1 MTNLAEAWTLLVLLL
16 LADLLLLLPVSFH
29 LEVVGSRIGG
39 GSGGGWSSLM
49 MFIEKLICASLLY
62 CFFSALIC
70 VFQSAMNNDGG

>member
-62 CFFSALIC
+62 CFFRRSFAY
-70 VFQSAMNNDGG
+70 FKAQ